1 MPEGREFREAWA
13 RFALP
18 MLRFLAPFRDRVRS
32 TELRLARHIG
42 VLGGTASA
50 PPGMVGPR

>member
-18 MLRFLAPFRDRVRS
+18 MLRFLAPFRDRDRS
-32 TELRLARHIG
+32 TKLRLARHIG